1 MRLIIEARIDDGEDE
16 AERDGSAIVATVD
29 RRDKDLSKLGLTL
42 AEGRSLLAEVQ
53 SALVSQ
59 QVASWLSANS
69 HCPRCGSALSHKD
82 SRSIVVRTVF
92 GKMALN
98 SPRLLSC
105 ACETAPGAARRSTSP
120 LCKALAKRVTPE
132 LEYLQVKWAAHLPF
146 RQAAALLKE
155 VLPLDKGISFSGTR
169 DRTHAVGKALDA
181 EVESEIA
188 LQPPASASESP
199 RQADNVSCVSVDSA
213 WLRCCEKSETQA
225 RHVNIVAGRATF
237 AKQAPRVYAYVH
249 KQVASAAAR
258 LDQFLHCNGVT
269 SEERVSVISDDA
281 GEFSKAVEGSQ
292 LARGRVLD
300 WFHIAMKFKAAENA
314 LFGCKQIEPLE
325 RETVKAEIRSAKWLV
340 WHGKGA
346 KAIARIKAL
355 DASLLPRQG
364 YEYSTLWWN
373 LHGITCYLRNNTPV
387 LVNYGARYRKGLPIS
402 SSIAES
408 AVNQVV
414 SLRMAKKRQMRW
426 TDAGAHRLV
435 QVRVAVLNGELSPSR
450 LTKLGKASNARPRAM
465 PSGATQA
472 LAA

>member
-1 MRLIIEARIDDGEDE
+1 
-16 AERDGSAIVATVD
+16 
-29 RRDKDLSKLGLTL
+29 
-42 AEGRSLLAEVQ
+42 
-53 SALVSQ
+53 

-82 SRSIVVRTVF
+82 SQSIVVRTVF
-92 GKMALN
+92 GKMALT
-98 SPRLLSC
+98 SPRRLSC

-181 EVESEIA
+181 EIEREIA

-225 RHVNIVAGRATF
+225 RQVNIVAGRATF
-237 AKQAPRVYAYVH
+237 DKRAPRVYAYVR

-258 LDQFLHCNGVT
+258 LDQFLPCNGVT
-269 SEERVSVISDDA
+269 PEERVSVISDDA

-292 LARGRVLD
+292 LARGRILD

-314 LFGCKQIEPLE
+314 VFGCKQIESLE

-426 TDAGAHRLV
+426 TDAGAHHLT
-435 QVRVAVLNGELSPSR
+435 QVRVAVLYGELSPSR
-450 LTKLGKASNARPRAM
+450 LASLGKTSSPRSAAKRPNHTA
-465 PSGATQA
+465 QA
-472 LAA
+472 LAP